1 MRITLCALIT
11 MVFLSGAVNRRANAA
26 WFECGT
32 VAPFHIQSDYALR
45 NPNAVLQVVKQLK
58 HDFEKTLNLS
68 PSQRTVEVR
77 LFQSKRNYKRHVSKR
92 IPRGDK
98 HPALFVKGSDVS
110 WIYLYSQ
117 PEFTKNLRHECT
129 HALLHNS
136 LFALPLW
143 LDEGLAQYLEL
154 PTHRAANEHPHLAGI
169 RRAVARRWHPD
180 LQKLETKSTHDRFTE
195 SDYQEAWAWVHFMF
209 HGPQESRMT
218 LRKYLETIES
228 REFAGRMSEWMSAST
243 FDFDRQFVAHFHPKQ
258 ARVQR
263 SRK

>member
-1 MRITLCALIT
+1 MRITLCTLIAT
-11 MVFLSGAVNRRANAA
+11 VFLSGSVSRHASAA
-26 WFECGT
+26 WIDCGT
-32 VAPFHIQSDYALR
+32 SAPFHIQSDYVLR

-58 HDFEKTLNLS
+58 HDFEKTLKLS
-68 PSQRTVEVR
+68 PSQRRVEVR
-77 LFQSKRNYKRHVSKR
+77 LFQSKRDYKRHVSKR
-92 IPRGDK
+92 IPRGDR

-110 WIYLYSQ
+110 WIYIYSQ
-117 PEFTKNLRHECT
+117 PDFTKNLRHECT

-154 PTHRAANEHPHLAGI
+154 PTHRAANEHAHLPGI

-180 LQKLETKSTHDRFTE
+180 LQKLEKKSTHDRFSE
-195 SDYQEAWAWVHFMF
+195 SDYQESWAWVHFML

-218 LRKYLETIES
+218 LRNYLARIES
-228 REFAGRMSEWMSAST
+228 REFAGRMSEWMNTST

-258 ARVQR
+258 ARTLR
-263 SRK
+263 SR